1 MVCLHRR
8 CSTDKKRQMYCT
20 FNVHILPL
28 NNRESTKPVGKCSS
42 LTPFSKEA
50 EHTAL
55 WIQLSV
61 SAHLSTKAPLT
72 FSLTSIQMDEFLR
85 LD

>member
-28 NNRESTKPVGKCSS
+28 NNRESTKPVGKSSS

-61 SAHLSTKAPLT
+61 GTPVNQSTPN
-72 FSLTSIQMDEFLR
+72 I
-85 LD
+85 